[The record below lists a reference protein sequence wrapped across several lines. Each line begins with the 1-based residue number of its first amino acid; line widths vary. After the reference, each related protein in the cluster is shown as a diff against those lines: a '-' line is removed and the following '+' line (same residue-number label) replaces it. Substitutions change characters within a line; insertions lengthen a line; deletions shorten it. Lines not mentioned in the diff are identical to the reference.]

1 MQSPAEM
8 PAPVWKS
15 LSEIAAMRGVS
26 KTAIKKR
33 VDKYESAGLVTTR
46 REGRERLVD
55 LAAFDK
61 AIGSVGDAYREQAA
75 ETASEKKA
83 EPSGQSGA
91 LRDAQTEKA
100 QWEARRSALDV
111 SERMGKLVPVVEV
124 ETAMVRAGEA
134 IVRAIEQLPSFANEI
149 MSASREGEPA
159 LRRKLRD
166 IKDQLRRRAADAL
179 TLQRN
184 AGLADED
191 NGGIEFDLGAD
202 QG

>member
-1 MQSPAEM
+1 MT
-8 PAPVWKS
+8 APDLPQGVWKS

-26 KTAIKKR
+26 KMAIKKR
-33 VDKYESAGLVTTR
+33 VDKFENAGLLQTR

-61 AIGSVGDAYREQAA
+61 AIGTAGDAYREQAA
-75 ETASEKKA
+75 ETVREEKA
-83 EPSGQSGA
+83 EPTGQSGA

-111 SERMGKLVPVVEV
+111 SERLGKLVPVAEV

-134 IVRAIEQLPSFANEI
+134 IVRSIEQLPSFANEI
-149 MSASREGEPA
+149 MSAAREGEPA

-179 TLQRN
+179 TLQRD

-191 NGGIEFDLGAD
+191 NGGTEFDLGAD
-202 QG
+202 

>member
-1 MQSPAEM
+1 MTATDLPQG
-8 PAPVWKS
+8 VWKS

-26 KTAIKKR
+26 KMAIKKR
-33 VDKYESAGLVTTR
+33 VDKFESAGLVTTR

-55 LAAFDK
+55 LAAYDK
-61 AIGSVGDAYREQAA
+61 AVGYAGDAYREQAA
-75 ETASEKKA
+75 ETVREEKA

-111 SERMGKLVPVVEV
+111 SERMGKLVPVAEV

-191 NGGIEFDLGAD
+191 NGGTEFDLGAD
-202 QG
+202 

>member
-1 MQSPAEM
+1 M
-8 PAPVWKS
+8 PAPDLPEGVWKS

-26 KTAIKKR
+26 KVAIKKR
-33 VDKYESAGLVTTR
+33 VDKFEADGLVQTR
-46 REGRERLVD
+46 RQGRERLVD

-61 AIGSVGDAYREQAA
+61 AIGVAGNAYAEQSAATVRE
-75 ETASEKKA
+75 EKSEASGP
-83 EPSGQSGA
+83 PSA

-111 SERMGKLVPVVEV
+111 SERLGKLVPVAEV

-134 IVRAIEQLPSFANEI
+134 IVRAIEQLPSFAGEI
-149 MSASREGEPA
+149 MTAAREGEPA

-179 TLQRN
+179 TLQRD
-184 AGLADED
+184 AGQAEED
-191 NGGIEFDLGAD
+191 NGGNEFDLGAD
-202 QG
+202 